1 MVFVRSEGDEDL
13 HYTLLF
19 HSLSLS
25 LSLLLTTTVAR
36 LPGFA
41 TARAADVAV

>member
-25 LSLLLTTTVAR
+25 LPLLTTTVAR